1 MAEKK
6 RKILNILRKE
16 PDYIETEEA
25 EELQVKENNKTGD
38 SYLPALRMFSP
49 MQNNNRQ
56 IDKAWQDDFK
66 TTQSNNSKTPKTLR
80 MGNYKVVQ
88 NRTQSLAER

>member
-56 IDKAWQDDFK
+56 IDK
-66 TTQSNNSKTPKTLR
+66 
-80 MGNYKVVQ
+80 
-88 NRTQSLAER
+88 

>member
-1 MAEKK
+1 MSQHPKHGAFGASRQPLAEKK
-6 RKILNILRKE
+6 RQILNILRKE

-25 EELQVKENNKTGD
+25 EEFQAKENNKTGD

-56 IDKAWQDDFK
+56 IDKKWQDDFK
-66 TTQSNNSKTPKTLR
+66 ATQ
-80 MGNYKVVQ
+80 
-88 NRTQSLAER
+88 